1 MKIELS
7 DYFKEQGFRSAYL
20 FVNNMGRNCVEL
32 VHESLKSPRRHNKR
46 FISYAKYLWISENKC
61 EVPEGMEVDH
71 INGNGKDD
79 RIDNLQII
87 TKHDNIIKEK
97 IQNGKIGRLVA
108 DLVCPICG
116 KTFTKRLILIKR
128 SAKHQPNCCSISCS
142 TKLQSMKV
150 PFNRKEYIEKVEKS
164 AYKVDSKYVK
174 Y

>member
-20 FVNNMGRNCVEL
+20 FTNNMGRRCVEL
-32 VHESLKSPRRHNKR
+32 VHSDKKGNGEIKKR
-46 FISYAKYLWISENKC
+46 FISYAKYLWISFNNQ
-61 EVPEGMEVDH
+61 EVPNGYEVDH
-71 INGNGKDD
+71 INGDGKDD

-116 KTFTKRLILIKR
+116 KTFTKRLIHIKR

-150 PFNRKEYIEKVEKS
+150 PFNRKKYIEKVEKS